1 MSTVNVH
8 WFHPI
13 GFRPA
18 LIVQRKDFAGD
29 HGVHEYVIVAPD
41 ADIPYSSKYEGPLDF
56 VLPPQEFIPEVPLAS
71 ALIPRQI
78 YDRTDPVPQ
87 FYSFCCSSSEEHPPI
102 DYPPPPPAAIPL
114 PASGLMMVM
123 VVSLLVVK
131 SWRR

>member
-1 MSTVNVH
+1 MSTINVH

-18 LIVQRKDFAGD
+18 LVVQRKDFAGD
-29 HGVHEYVIVAPD
+29 YGVHEYVIIAPD
-41 ADIPYSSKYEGPLDF
+41 ADVPYASKYDGPLDF
-56 VLPPQEFIPEVPLAS
+56 LLPPQVFIPEAPMTS
-71 ALIPRQI
+71 SLIPRQI

-87 FYSFCCSSSEEHPPI
+87 FYSFCCSSSKEYPPV
-102 DYPPPPPAAIPL
+102 DYPPPPSAIPL

-123 VVSLLVVK
+123 VVALLMVK

>member
-18 LIVQRKDFAGD
+18 LVVQRKDFAGD
-29 HGVHEYVIVAPD
+29 HGTQSYMIVASD

-56 VLPPQEFIPEVPLAS
+56 VYPPEFTIQTPLTS
-71 ALIPRQI
+71 SLIPRPF

-123 VVSLLVVK
+123 AVALLMVK